1 MAILKKKYRFRFV
14 LRAILIYYACT
25 YVVYTHKP
33 DNRRRK
39 IYARKD
45 QIYGALLFRRRR
57 ILVFIVI
64 YARVYYNNI
73 L

>member
-1 MAILKKKYRFRFV
+1 MRVR
-14 LRAILIYYACT
+14 T
-25 YVVYTHKP
+25 SYTHKP

-57 ILVFIVI
+57 TRIYRYIRSRIL
-64 YARVYYNNI
+64 YNNI